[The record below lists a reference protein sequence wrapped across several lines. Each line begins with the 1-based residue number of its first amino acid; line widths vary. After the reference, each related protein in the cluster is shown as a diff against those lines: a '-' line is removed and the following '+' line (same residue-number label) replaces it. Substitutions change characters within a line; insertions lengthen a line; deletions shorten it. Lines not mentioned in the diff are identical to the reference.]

1 MTDQALEG
9 KLAVVAGGTG
19 SMGTAIVESLAAR
32 GLDVIVVSRT
42 ADTAKDLAA
51 RVPRVRI
58 CTADVANDGVMD
70 ALAPML
76 DRPVRMVVHAVGLPP
91 SAMGHVTDLPI
102 SEVIRG
108 YDIKVGGMMRLVRA
122 ADAHFEPGSR
132 IVAIGGHLAFEPEPR
147 EVNAGLAN
155 VALVNLIKQ
164 YSQVYGPREV
174 SAHLVAP
181 AATYTD
187 RLERALV
194 GVSAR
199 TGRSRDEVLDDIRSH
214 SPIGLITTPGHIAW
228 AVATLLAPEAAG
240 MTGSVVMMDA
250 GRRHGF

>member
-1 MTDQALEG
+1 MIGAL
-9 KLAVVAGGTG
+9 T
-19 SMGTAIVESLAAR
+19 
-32 GLDVIVVSRT
+32 
-42 ADTAKDLAA
+42 
-51 RVPRVRI
+51 
-58 CTADVANDGVMD
+58 
-70 ALAPML
+70 PMV

-108 YDIKVGGMMRLVRA
+108 YDIKVGGMMRLARA
-122 ADAHFEPGSR
+122 ADAHLEEGSGL
-132 IVAIGGHLAFEPEPR
+132 VAVGGHLAFEPEAR

-164 YSQVYGPREV
+164 YSAVYGPRKV

-181 AATYTD
+181 AATFTN
-187 RLERALV
+187 RLDGAVESI
-194 GVSAR
+194 SAR
-199 TGRSRDEVLDDIRSH
+199 TGMSADQILDDIRSR
-214 SPIGLITTPGHIAW
+214 SPIGLITTPQHIAW
-228 AVATLLAPEAAG
+228 AVAVLLAPEAEG